1 MFYSYIIL
9 NHVAG
14 LLKTDKPIYLMAL
27 KAANSRK
34 HICIRMRVNPYIV
47 YVQYVVPCRKLIN
60 ITSLYYYDPF
70 NISYRLVLYK
80 NEIIEFYNLVYN
92 TMKNCLSIFIWVVH

>member
-14 LLKTDKPIYLMAL
+14 LLKTDKPIYLMVL
-27 KAANSRK
+27 KAAFLRK
-34 HICIRMRVNPYIV
+34 HTYV
-47 YVQYVVPCRKLIN
+47 YVQYVAPCRKLIN

-70 NISYRLVLYK
+70 NISYRLILYK